1 MDFPGDDIKNLPCES
16 LERAREIAQEHIAGS
31 PDLMAAWCESR
42 KQIWIK
48 SNAVDKHPC
57 QDKLLEGTEDEHI
70 TLFFAQ
76 RPVLQQQQA
85 PGVAPRDMNVVAEA
99 PAWFLEQKLGD
110 LSWDC
115 TRSALAGLLQ
125 HPDTSVRMAAA
136 AAIIAGPI
144 ARQAPAEDA
153 PDPTAEPTIDKPS
166 NEEELMIVEATAHE
180 QQPIMVE
187 ETGVEDAASSTSSEF
202 EMVTVSPFSPEER
215 VWWAQFYQP
224 ASARVMVGSPLVLG
238 IEAQEEEAVRGDIT
252 EEFAGVVASAG
263 ASQAFRMGRMLLP
276 AGGSSSVPACA
287 KVVVQNDGQVQWPE
301 TTIIAVVSGDS
312 LGFPQMPL
320 GAMQPGEAAEVVFD
334 LLVPAKSEPGATRST
349 WAILDGATGTPLGPL
364 LFFETVWLA
373 Q

>member
-70 TLFFAQ
+70 TLFFAP

-99 PAWFLEQKLGD
+99 PAWFLEQKLVD
-110 LSWDC
+110 LSLDC

-136 AAIIAGPI
+136 AAIIAAPI
-144 ARQAPAEDA
+144 SRQAPAEDA

-166 NEEELMIVEATAHE
+166 NEEEPMIVEATAHE

-202 EMVTVSPFSPEER
+202 EMVTVSSFSPPL
-215 VWWAQFYQP
+215 P